1 MAVIFSK
8 LLRKTDINS
17 SKLVVPTDALWSHFR
32 QILGG
37 RHCTG
42 LVVMDWVGG
51 LWNFRL
57 WTRPNGPYEK
67 PVFTVDWARFV
78 KEKGL
83 REGDELIF
91 SANQDGDGGFQYKI
105 LVQRRP
111 HSFTL
116 RGEPIVMDVNEIAPY
131 TVPNHPAPT
140 YELNLFS

>member
-1 MAVIFSK
+1 MDVIFSK
-8 LLRKTDINS
+8 LLRRTDINS
-17 SKLVVPTDALWSHFR
+17 SKLLVPTRALWRHFR
-32 QILGG
+32 PILGG
-37 RHCTG
+37 RHYMD
-42 LVVMDWVGG
+42 LLVMDWVGG

-67 PVFTVDWARFV
+67 PVFTVDWAPFV

-91 SANQDGDGGFQYKI
+91 FANQDGDGRFQYKI

-116 RGEPIVMDVNEIAPY
+116 CGEPIVTDVNEMAPY
-131 TVPNHPAPT
+131 TVPNHP